1 MERKILNYWLMG
13 LLAVS
18 VAVGTAS
25 CKDDDDASQDSVE
38 QRELDEAA
46 QADRFWRVAGQLVG
60 ISQATDDYRSKTFEP
75 TIGTPKDDD
84 ATVRIIATN
93 DAETAAERFAS
104 LAGLDE
110 GIVSEETASY
120 TWSDPAVGTLTYT
133 KTQDGTSLATV
144 DVSIRQIPSLRQ
156 LVYMTPEQ
164 MGLNAEYS
172 TCYYRFGDV
181 IKRTRRDHVTE
192 YWICVRPSFQPEGKG
207 ESHWISVSPLPA
219 ENIETYAASNGNT
232 YTMPTKISD
241 NSEQMQNRSM
251 PSMPLM
257 TGPTTSVGTPR
268 RSSARASGCST
279 TSTRRRSTTTVPP
292 SGSVSTTCG

>member
-104 LAGLDE
+104 L
-110 GIVSEETASY
+110 
-120 TWSDPAVGTLTYT
+120 P
-133 KTQDGTSLATV
+133 
-144 DVSIRQIPSLRQ
+144 
-156 LVYMTPEQ
+156 
-164 MGLNAEYS
+164 
-172 TCYYRFGDV
+172 
-181 IKRTRRDHVTE
+181 
-192 YWICVRPSFQPEGKG
+192 
-207 ESHWISVSPLPA
+207 
-219 ENIETYAASNGNT
+219 
-232 YTMPTKISD
+232 
-241 NSEQMQNRSM
+241 
-251 PSMPLM
+251 
-257 TGPTTSVGTPR
+257 TPR
-268 RSSARASGCST
+268 RRTAQAWPRSMSASARYRACASWST
-279 TSTRRRSTTTVPP
+279 
-292 SGSVSTTCG
+292 